1 MTVSKDDPN
10 VKATAMN
17 ILVDRE
23 THFQLSRLDRF
34 SSWYTVQKAI
44 SICLNYKN
52 ILLSRIQHITL
63 SQDKELR
70 DQPTSLQ
77 NLEDARITILKIL
90 QHDSFGSE
98 ILRLQNSSALPANS
112 KLLKLDPFL
121 DKNNLLRVGGRI
133 QCSSLD

>member
-1 MTVSKDDPN
+1 MTISKDDPN

-17 ILVDRE
+17 ILVDTE
-23 THFQLSRLDRF
+23 NHFHLSRLDRF

-44 SICLNYKN
+44 SICLNYTN
-52 ILLSRIQHITL
+52 ILLSRIQHNTL
-63 SQDKELR
+63 SEDKELR

-77 NLEDARITILKIL
+77 NLEDVRITILKIL

-98 ILRLQNSSALPANS
+98 ISRLQNSSALPANS

-121 DKNNLLRVGGRI
+121 DKKTY
-133 QCSSLD
+133 